1 MRESEMARTAFARIE
16 AAAIPIQRAVEVNID
31 GA

>member
-1 MRESEMARTAFARIE
+1 MRKSEMASPALARIE
-16 AAAIPIQRAVEVNID
+16 AAAIPIQRAVAVSID